1 MDSQKVE
8 VYFFFLLLFAV
19 AGLVFFVYLPFLTP
33 LTFAATFAVVFMPL
47 HRLVQRLLGAHDGF
61 AAFCTVFIVLLLIF
75 TPLFFLLAQ
84 VFSEALVLYG
94 RLASGAAGTF
104 AQNIPVALQQTF
116 PQTNF
121 SELLGGVSGYVGDF
135 AKWLFQN
142 IGPIFSSIT
151 QFFIHFLLMLIAFY
165 YFLKD
170 GDRIHAELL
179 RLAPLSRHY
188 TDDVCERVTAAIRSV
203 VHGSLVV
210 ALVQGIL
217 AGIGF
222 FFAGIPGAAFWGFVS
237 VIASLIPFL
246 GTALVVSPAVLY
258 LVLIGHIPAAL
269 GLAVWGSIAVGLSDN
284 FLRPLLMRRT
294 VRVHS
299 LLILLSVLGGIGVF
313 GPTGFLLGPVVVSLL
328 FALLDIYPHL
338 LLGRERHPQGG

>member
-1 MDSQKVE
+1 MDSQKAE
-8 VYFFFLLLFAV
+8 VYFFFSLLFAV
-19 AGLVFFVYLPFLTP
+19 GALVFFVYLPFLTP
-33 LTFAATFAVVFMPL
+33 LTFAATFAIVFMPL
-47 HRLVQRLLGAHDGF
+47 HRWVRRLLGGQDGL
-61 AAFCTVFIVLLLIF
+61 AAFFTVLVVLLLIF

-84 VFSEALVLYG
+84 VFNEALAVYG
-94 RLASGAAGTF
+94 RLASGAVGTF
-104 AQNIPVALQQTF
+104 AQNIPVALQRAF

-121 SELLGGVSGYVGDF
+121 SELLGSLSGYVGDF
-135 AKWLFQN
+135 ANWLFQN
-142 IGPIFSSIT
+142 IGSIFSGIT
-151 QFFIHFLLMLIAFY
+151 QFLVNFLLMLVAFY

-170 GDRIHAELL
+170 GDRIHTELL

-188 TDDVCERVTAAIRSV
+188 AEEVCERVTAAVRSV

-237 VIASLIPFL
+237 VISSLIPFL
-246 GTALVVSPAVLY
+246 GTTLVVIPAVIY
-258 LVLIGHIPAAL
+258 LALIGNIPAAI
-269 GLAVWGSIAVGLSDN
+269 GLAVWGGIAVGLSDN

-313 GPTGFLLGPVVVSLL
+313 GPTGFLLGPVIVSLL

-338 LLGRERHPQGG
+338 LLGRDKHQEAS